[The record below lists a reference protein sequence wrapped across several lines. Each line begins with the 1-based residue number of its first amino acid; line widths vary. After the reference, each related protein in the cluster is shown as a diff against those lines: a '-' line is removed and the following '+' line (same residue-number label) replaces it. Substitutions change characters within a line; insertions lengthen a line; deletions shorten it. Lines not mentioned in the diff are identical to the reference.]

1 LICKHIWCTTA
12 AITAVT
18 FGNAYQMREEPSR
31 QNGSPPTINDVAAQ
45 AGVSKKT
52 VSRVINRSPL
62 LSEATRAKVEVVIRD
77 LGFVPNPQAR
87 ALALRRNF
95 MIVLLHDNPNGQ
107 TVLNFQRGV
116 LNAIE
121 DSDLAL
127 VVKPVDRHS
136 PDMLADVQTFLERQR
151 PLGAMLLPPI
161 SENNALAKLCSDMG
175 VRYVRVGS
183 ALLDDKE
190 HCVASNDRAVVAEA
204 CRHLIAQGHRNIGFV
219 RGPEGFRS
227 SEEREAGFRA
237 AMAEASLQPDPAL
250 CVTGTY
256 RFGSGLATGETLLST
271 NPRPTAIF
279 ASNDEMA
286 AGVMHVA
293 HRMGLNVPRDISIIG
308 FDDSPTASQI
318 WPALSTVRWPI
329 TEMGSLAARKLVPEF
344 LAASDSAESV
354 TETVLDSTYVER
366 DSVGPAPV

>member
-1 LICKHIWCTTA
+1 MPEST
-12 AITAVT
+12 
-18 FGNAYQMREEPSR
+18 GRPE
-31 QNGSPPTINDVAAQ
+31 GSQPTINDVAAL

-52 VSRVINRSPL
+52 VSRAINRSPE
-62 LSEATRAKVEVVIRD
+62 LSAAMRTKVEAAIRS

-127 VVKPVDRHS
+127 VVKPVDRFS
-136 PDMLADVQTFLERQR
+136 PAMLDDVRAFLERQR
-151 PLGAMLLPPI
+151 PLGALLLPPI
-161 SENNALAKLCSDMG
+161 SENDALAKLCASLG

-183 ALLDDKE
+183 ALLDDTE

-204 CRHLIAQGHRNIGFV
+204 CRRLIAQGHRTIGFV
-219 RGPEGFRS
+219 RGPAGFRS
-227 SEEREAGFRA
+227 SEEREAGFLSA
-237 AMAEASLQPDPAL
+237 LKEAGLVQDVRLSVA
-250 CVTGTY
+250 GTY
-256 RFGSGLATGETLLST
+256 RFQSGIEAGEELLSL

-286 AGVMHVA
+286 AGVMHIA
-293 HRMGLNVPRDISIIG
+293 HRMGLNVPGDVSIVG

-344 LAASDSAESV
+344 LVGPEAGSLPS
-354 TETVLDSTYVER
+354 ETVLNSTYIER
-366 DSVGPAPV
+366 DSVGPVPV

>member
-1 LICKHIWCTTA
+1 
-12 AITAVT
+12 
-18 FGNAYQMREEPSR
+18 MREELSR
-31 QNGSPPTINDVAAQ
+31 QNGPPPTINDVAAQ

-62 LSEATRAKVEVVIRD
+62 LSEATRTKVEEVIRD

-151 PLGAMLLPPI
+151 PLGAMLL
-161 SENNALAKLCSDMG
+161 
-175 VRYVRVGS
+175 
-183 ALLDDKE
+183 
-190 HCVASNDRAVVAEA
+190 AVVAEA

-237 AMAEASLQPDPAL
+237 AMAEANLQPDPAL

-256 RFGSGLATGETLLST
+256 RFGSGLATGEILLSS

-279 ASNDEMA
+279 VSNDEMA

-293 HRMGLNVPRDISIIG
+293 HRMGLVVPKDISIIG

-329 TEMGSLAARKLVPEF
+329 TEMGSLAAHKLVPEF
-344 LAASDSAESV
+344 LVTANSPESA
-354 TETVLDSTYVER
+354 TETVLDSTYIER

>member
-1 LICKHIWCTTA
+1 
-12 AITAVT
+12 
-18 FGNAYQMREEPSR
+18 MREEAGR
-31 QNGSPPTINDVAAQ
+31 QNGSQPTINDVAAR

-62 LSEATRAKVEVVIRD
+62 LSEMTRAKVDEAIRE

-136 PDMLADVQTFLERQR
+136 PQMLADVQMFLERQR

-161 SENNALAKLCSDMG
+161 SENNALAKLCSDLG

-183 ALLDDKE
+183 ALLDDTQ
-190 HCVASNDRAVVAEA
+190 HCVASNDRIVVAEA
-204 CRHLIAQGHRNIGFV
+204 CRHLIAKGHQRIGFV
-219 RGPEGFRS
+219 RGPQGFRS

-237 AMAEASLQPDPAL
+237 AMTEAGLTPDPDL
-250 CVTGTY
+250 FVEGTY
-256 RFGSGLATGETLLST
+256 RFGSGIAAGEALLKADQ
-271 NPRPTAIF
+271 RPTAIF

-286 AGVMHVA
+286 AGVMHIA
-293 HRMGLNVPRDISIIG
+293 HSIGLDVPGDVSIIG

-344 LAASDSAESV
+344 LAEAQAV
-354 TETVLDSTYVER
+354 QGAVETVLNSTYIER
-366 DSVGPAPV
+366 DSVGSVPK